1 MRDLP
6 TATGTA
12 GYHDQRPVAR
22 MIRHNMLGAQPVEL
36 PHEGFSLMS
45 DKNEPA
51 PTRGR
56 KTQAVSVFRPGQVL
70 PDRGVALDQRTG
82 REIFATAQSLSR
94 LSPARVWESIT
105 PLTPNGNEL
114 AGNGLFPT
122 AGADASTET
131 FDLLRTRILQALAA
145 KKWSRIAV
153 TSPTHGCGK
162 SFIAANLALALARLP
177 SCRTVLVDFE
187 LRDPQLGKLFGQTS
201 SAPLCEYLSGDQ
213 PLESHFRRFGQNLAL
228 VLNGEAVD
236 VPASLLQAPATRE
249 ALEALQYHL
258 EPDIVIFDTPPAL
271 GSDDVI
277 SIADQVDAVLL
288 VVDGTQTSPADV
300 RACERLFEGRIPL
313 LGVVL
318 NKAEDRG
325 LSRYRYGRR

>member
-1 MRDLP
+1 
-6 TATGTA
+6 
-12 GYHDQRPVAR
+12 

-45 DKNEPA
+45 EKDQSA
-51 PTRGR
+51 RVARR
-56 KTQAVSVFRPGQVL
+56 KAQAVSVFRPGQVL
-70 PDRGVALDQRTG
+70 PDRGITLDQRTG
-82 REIFATAQSLSR
+82 REIFVTAQSLSR

-105 PLTPNGNEL
+105 PITTSVDEL
-114 AGNGLFPT
+114 MGNGLFPDV
-122 AGADASTET
+122 GADASTET

-162 SFIAANLALALARLP
+162 SFIAANLALAMARLP

-187 LRDPQLGKLFGQTS
+187 LRDPHLGKLFGQTAV
-201 SAPLCEYLSGDQ
+201 APLREYLSGDQ

-228 VLNGEAVD
+228 VLNGERME
-236 VPASLLQAPATRE
+236 VPAALLQAPSTRE
-249 ALEALQYHL
+249 ALEAMQYHL

-277 SIADQVDAVLL
+277 SISDQVDAVLL
-288 VVDGTQTSPADV
+288 VIDGTQTSPADI
-300 RACERLFEGRIPL
+300 RACERLFEGRLPL

-318 NKAEDRG
+318 NRAEDRG
-325 LSRYRYGRR
+325 LARYRYGRR